1 MKNLLKP
8 IAFAAFFTSCD
19 NTTTENP
26 TPSTKLD
33 FSKFIAIGS
42 STTAGF
48 MNGGL
53 YRDGQTAAFPNLIAQ
68 QVSAKFEQPT
78 FSTEQANGTGYWMT
92 TANNTTPSFTKVSDK
107 TAIRSTSPLLYTKY
121 SGSINNYAVANLRM
135 SDMGKAGLGNST
147 KTDFNPFFERILP
160 TGKEDITYADF
171 VKETKPTFFLMNLGN
186 EDLLNFIT
194 TGGKTSMTETSVFTI
209 NCQRILDA
217 TSNAKGVIANVPNPL
232 DFPYLNF
239 LTSEAISHGVGF
251 HDGIYITTG
260 NGIIRLATNNDF
272 ILLDKITEVG
282 KVVNG
287 LQQGSKASPLPSSF
301 VLDKDEASFVSNY
314 VRDYNA
320 VLSAEATK
328 RNLALVDLNA
338 VYKQIK
344 DKAYD
349 TGNATVK
356 VDNSILTGGFFSLD
370 GIYPT
375 PRGQAIIANE
385 FLKVINSTY
394 KSQLTTLLNLLDAS
408 KFEALRTK

>member
-1 MKNLLKP
+1 MKNLLKLV
-8 IAFAAFFTSCD
+8 AFAAFFTSCD

-26 TPSTKLD
+26 TPSTKVD
-33 FSKFIAIGS
+33 FTKFIAIGS

-53 YRDGQTAAFPNLIAQ
+53 YRDGQLVAFPNLIAQ

-147 KTDFNPFFERILP
+147 KADFNPFFERILS
-160 TGKEDITYADF
+160 TGKEDITYSDF
-171 VKETKPTFFLMNLGN
+171 IKETKPTFFVMNLGS

-194 TGGKTSMTETSVFTI
+194 TGGKTGMTEISVFTL

-217 TSNAKGVIANVPNPL
+217 VSGAKGVISNVPNPL
-232 DFPYLNF
+232 DYPYLNF
-239 LTSEAISHGVGF
+239 LTTEAISHSVGF

-260 NGIIRLATNNDF
+260 NGIVRLATNTDY
-272 ILLDKITEVG
+272 ILLDKILEVG
-282 KVVNG
+282 KTVNG
-287 LQQGSKASPLPSSF
+287 KQQGTKDSPLPSSF
-301 VLDKDEASFVSNY
+301 VLDKDEASFVTNNINNY
-314 VRDYNA
+314 NDILA
-320 VLSAEATK
+320 AEATK
-328 RNLALVDLNA
+328 RNLALVDLKNI
-338 VYKQIK
+338 YKQVK
-344 DKAYD
+344 DKTYD

-370 GIYPT
+370 GVYPT

-394 KSQLTTLLNLLDAS
+394 KNQLSKAIDVIDVS
-408 KFEALRTK
+408 KFEALKTK